1 MQSSRTYIPCAL
13 HVAHCGGRAQ
23 IEDKVTLFDAGA
35 EVVPGVTCVHTPWHT
50 PGHCAYLI
58 ELGGDPVLVTGDAIV
73 SVVVG
78 VENPW
83 FRVRFD
89 LRPDDAPLGRYKLL
103 DRAVAERWRVNVM
116 HGAFPALGYVTEDGG
131 TRFRW
136 HEVGGG
142 ASPGAVA
149 MCPA

>member
-1 MQSSRTYIPCAL
+1 M
-13 HVAHCGGRAQ
+13 Q
-23 IEDKVTLFDAGA
+23 IEGNVTLFEVDT
-35 EVVPGVTCVHTPWHT
+35 EVVPGVTCVNTPWHT

-73 SVVVG
+73 SVIIG

-83 FRVRFD
+83 FRVVPD
-89 LRPDDAPLGRYKLL
+89 LKPDDAPLGRYKLL
-103 DRAVAERWRVNVM
+103 DRVVAGRWVLNVM
-116 HGAFPALGYVTEDGG
+116 HGTFPALGYVSEDGG

-136 HEVGGG
+136 HDVAWG
-142 ASPGAVA
+142 AAQGAVA